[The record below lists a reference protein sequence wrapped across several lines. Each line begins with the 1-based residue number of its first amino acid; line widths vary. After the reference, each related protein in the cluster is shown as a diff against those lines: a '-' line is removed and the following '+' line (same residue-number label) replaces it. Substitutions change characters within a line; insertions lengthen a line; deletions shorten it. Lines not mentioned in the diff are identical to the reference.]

1 MDGATLEAHDNEG
14 ARTQPTGRE
23 GTLVGAPLEEHA
35 ERRRHPNGHSSP
47 QPVVDTTMAEIWM
60 EVG

>member
-1 MDGATLEAHDNEG
+1 MREK
-14 ARTQPTGRE
+14 GRNQLAKRVPW
-23 GTLVGAPLEEHA
+23 LVPPLEEHA
-35 ERRRHPNGHSSP
+35 ERRSHPNGHPSL